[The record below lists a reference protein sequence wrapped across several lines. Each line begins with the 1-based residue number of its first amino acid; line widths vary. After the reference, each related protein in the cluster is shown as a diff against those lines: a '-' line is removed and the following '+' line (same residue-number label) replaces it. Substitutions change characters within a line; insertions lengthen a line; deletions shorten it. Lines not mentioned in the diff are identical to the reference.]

1 MTGKHYGGGT
11 LPAPAW
17 KNGWPQTPGP
27 WRWKYGWASC
37 TGGVCLHLVCFLLSW
52 RAPWRLSRHAEHVY
66 RSAGLRPSGHSV
78 LTHQV
83 EQCDG
88 DGAVAPRATPPSW
101 SRPGGA
107 STPVD
112 ESSTA
117 PILDRARKLAGLWV
131 VDDNGQDAYLA
142 WMDFCQDWAR
152 HRLKQIYFEAHDFQ
166 EEPPRER
173 TNPCCTA
180 QWAWKHGRPPP
191 YRTTNEL
198 DRMANDICEEAW
210 DEGRDIR
217 GHLVALIRMLQQRGL
232 LPKWFYSV
240 VAG

>member
-1 MTGKHYGGGT
+1 M
-11 LPAPAW
+11 A
-17 KNGWPQTPGP
+17 GP
-27 WRWKYGWASC
+27 P
-37 TGGVCLHLVCFLLSW
+37 V
-52 RAPWRLSRHAEHVY
+52 
-66 RSAGLRPSGHSV
+66 
-78 LTHQV
+78 
-83 EQCDG
+83 
-88 DGAVAPRATPPSW
+88 W
-101 SRPGGA
+101 SMPGGA
-107 STPVD
+107 PTPSED
-112 ESSTA
+112 SSTA

-152 HRLKQIYFEAHDFQ
+152 HRLKQIYFETHDFQ

-240 VAG
+240 VTG